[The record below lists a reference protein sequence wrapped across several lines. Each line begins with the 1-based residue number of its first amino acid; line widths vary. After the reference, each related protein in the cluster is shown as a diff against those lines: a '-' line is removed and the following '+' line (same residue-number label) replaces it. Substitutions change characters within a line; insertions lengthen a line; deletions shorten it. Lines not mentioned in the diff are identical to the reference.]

1 MKWLVV
7 ILIVTNLAAYLLV
20 GGRQPAAETVKSD
33 SGSDVNKTGMLL
45 LAEVDALRAA
55 TTDAGT
61 NSQPTANETVNE
73 TLNETA
79 NDSDQATAGDTPA
92 QAAGSAESLAD
103 SSSGEQPVAEA
114 CYRLGPFSQEE
125 SWQAAKTWMDE
136 SGFEFMPVISDSRQL
151 LAFRVYLGPFASESS
166 ADEMLKKLKDSGL
179 EHFRYTADN
188 GLTRISMGLF
198 SQEEL
203 AEKYLDYL
211 ASNQYE
217 AKFQPE
223 YRRLGPLNW
232 MEISSAEIDYAQ
244 VSGHEWDESGVG
256 ISQVNCRI

>member
-45 LAEVDALRAA
+45 LAEVDALRA
-55 TTDAGT
+55 G
-61 NSQPTANETVNE
+61 E
-73 TLNETA
+73 
-79 NDSDQATAGDTPA
+79 ATAGDTPD

-166 ADEMLKKLKDSGL
+166 VDEMLKKTEGQW
-179 EHFRYTADN
+179 A
-188 GLTRISMGLF
+188 GAF
-198 SQEEL
+198 SIH
-203 AEKYLDYL
+203 
-211 ASNQYE
+211 
-217 AKFQPE
+217 
-223 YRRLGPLNW
+223 G
-232 MEISSAEIDYAQ
+232 
-244 VSGHEWDESGVG
+244 G
-256 ISQVNCRI
+256 